1 MKAQIVLW
9 IVYVIGVMISCYY
22 AWGKLTL
29 HQGIKISLVVLVIL
43 LPILIMYLRKKKD
56 TGPKA
61 QIGDGKVEIFFFYT
75 QWCPY
80 CRKSRPAWDEFKHQ
94 WEGKAYN
101 GHELFFTEIDCD
113 RQEAIA
119 NQYQVNDYP
128 TIKLLKGNDIIEF
141 DAKPT
146 VDSLNQF
153 LSSCLDSP

>member
-1 MKAQIVLW
+1 MKATVILW
-9 IVYVIGVMISCYY
+9 IVYIVGVIVSCYF
-22 AWGKLTL
+22 AWGSLSI
-29 HQGIKISLVVLVIL
+29 HQGIKIAMTVMVISIPMVIL
-43 LPILIMYLRKKKD
+43 YANRKKD
-56 TGPKA
+56 PAPTA
-61 QIGDGKVEIFFFYT
+61 HIGDGKVEIFFFYT

-80 CRKSRPAWDEFKHQ
+80 CRKSRPIWDEFKQQ
-94 WEGKAYN
+94 WEGKSYN

-128 TIKLLKGNDIIEF
+128 TIKLLKGNDIVEF

-146 VDSLNQF
+146 IDSLNQF